1 MDGRAIKGL
10 SIGDPVIEKIVSGG
24 QTGADR
30 AALDAAIAL
39 GIAHGGW
46 LPKGRLTETGP
57 LPETYAL
64 QEMPSA
70 EYRDRTVQNVIDSDG
85 TLIISRGGLTG
96 GSALTLRA
104 ALDHGKPCLHIDL
117 TEDSTFPAVSK
128 AADWILASRIV
139 TLNVAGPRAS
149 KDPEIYAEVKKIIEG
164 IYYLSLTRENMAI
177 PGSAEVLHQTATA
190 APPTTVTAAVD
201 LIISEMSLRDRAT
214 VANMTEREV
223 LLLDRTLG
231 RYIAKKLNA
240 WVRAPEFRDAC
251 ARLMGKNYRRADAE
265 TAILLKL
272 WRELKRTHKLR
283 VIT

>member
-1 MDGRAIKGL
+1 
-10 SIGDPVIEKIVSGG
+10 
-24 QTGADR
+24 
-30 AALDAAIAL
+30 
-39 GIAHGGW
+39 
-46 LPKGRLTETGP
+46 
-57 LPETYAL
+57 
-64 QEMPSA
+64 MPSA

-117 TEDSTFPAVSK
+117 TADATFPAVSK
-128 AADWILASRIV
+128 AVDWITASHIV

-149 KDPEIYAEVKKIIEG
+149 KDPKIYSEVKKIIEG
-164 IYYLSLTRENMAI
+164 IYYLSLTRENMSI
-177 PGSAEVLHQTATA
+177 PVSAELQHQTASA
-190 APPTTVTAAVD
+190 APLTPPTTVAAAVD

-240 WVRAPEFRDAC
+240 WARAPEFREAC
-251 ARLMGKNYRRADAE
+251 ARLMGKNYRRADAQ